1 MGEGVEEVL
10 LNRQNLLS
18 MTKVSYLST
27 VPNLSL
33 TDSASERHILIA
45 IYLTYICA
53 ASYIQNFHECK
64 TEFPESHL
72 LFILY
77 HSLTPPMDHNYVK

>member
-1 MGEGVEEVL
+1 MKYLQNLKHNVKKVWVGEGVGEVL

-33 TDSASERHILIA
+33 TDSAGERLFFFFKLGFTPCKA
-45 IYLTYICA
+45 WIYKKRSTKRITGYRK
-53 ASYIQNFHECK
+53 S
-64 TEFPESHL
+64 
-72 LFILY
+72 
-77 HSLTPPMDHNYVK
+77 V